1 MKPGSVMRLVVAR
14 VLAAA
19 AVSVSQAGAER
30 PVRVTAA
37 AKKATLRTFAG
48 TWYGH
53 TRSLKIT
60 RKGRAK
66 ESVGDGCCNPVIDL
80 KLRLSKP
87 RGTRRRASVRA
98 RVTWVKVRDKSYF
111 SKKHPPPHVGQRR
124 RMRLRN
130 GVITEPFI
138 HTNYCDRRAGRKGIC
153 GA

>member
-1 MKPGSVMRLVVAR
+1 MKARSVIGVIVVS
-14 VLAAA
+14 
-19 AVSVSQAGAER
+19 AVVVPASQAGATHSAT
-30 PVRVTAA
+30 VTASA
-37 AKKATLRTFAG
+37 HKATLRTFAG

-66 ESVGDGCCNPVIDL
+66 ESIGDGCCHPVIDL
-80 KLRLSKP
+80 RLRLSKP

-111 SKKHPPPHVGQRR
+111 SKKHPAPHVGQRR

-130 GVITEPFI
+130 GVIKERLTGA
-138 HTNYCDRRAGRKGIC
+138 TYCNSKASDKGIC

>member
-1 MKPGSVMRLVVAR
+1 MKARSVIGVIVVNTVAL
-14 VLAAA
+14 LA
-19 AVSVSQAGAER
+19 SQAGATHSGT
-30 PVRVTAA
+30 VTASA
-37 AKKATLRTFAG
+37 HKATLRTFAG

-66 ESVGDGCCNPVIDL
+66 ESIGDGCCNPVIDL
-80 KLRLSKP
+80 RLRLSKP

-111 SKKHPPPHVGQRR
+111 SKKHPAPHVGQRR

-130 GVITEPFI
+130 GVIKETL
-138 HTNYCDRRAGRKGIC
+138 TGATYCNWKASRKGIC

>member
-1 MKPGSVMRLVVAR
+1 MKARSVIGVIVVN
-14 VLAAA
+14 
-19 AVSVSQAGAER
+19 AVVVVPASQAGATHGGA
-30 PVRVTAA
+30 VTASA
-37 AKKATLRTFAG
+37 HKATLRTFAG

-66 ESVGDGCCNPVIDL
+66 ESIGDGCCNPVIDL
-80 KLRLSKP
+80 RLRLSKP

-111 SKKHPPPHVGQRR
+111 SKKHPAPHVGERR

-130 GVITEPFI
+130 GVIKETL
-138 HTNYCDRRAGRKGIC
+138 TGATYCNRKASRKGIC